1 MRAPIDQARAS
12 NAGSSNL
19 EDEVAA
25 WLKRRALRPGATNG
39 KVRVLRIP
47 KRAPPQRA
55 VRPITQPPTT
65 NP

>member
-1 MRAPIDQARAS
+1 MLSLIDQDRAS
-12 NAGSSNL
+12 NAGSSRL

-25 WLKRRALRPGATNG
+25 WLRKRALRPSATSG

-47 KRAPPQRA
+47 KRSPPRGGPSA
-55 VRPITQPPTT
+55 DYAPPTT